1 MASLSRGSS
10 LRRSVLHL
18 PRYLHHHLT
27 LPAQGLSRYQ
37 PSNPRATK
45 SLGRFPN
52 RNRFISEYISK
63 KTGKHRT
70 PKQVGSRL
78 QQLRDT
84 HQGKQL
90 LQNLSNGNFNI
101 EDAGASSSSPPAS
114 SEPAPQYD
122 YQETQRTVVSI
133 EILPEAI
140 NNYSPRASPSTT
152 PTSSPL
158 SSTFPAS
165 SFRHSQPRPIS
176 VIDPTVTFTARSTIV
191 AHSAFTVMRDGQPIH
206 SETADVNLLSTSVA
220 AGVSDIDCIFYYTA
234 PLVPA
239 YWSTICDDP
248 DPTKFTIIHDIYQHS
263 GSAVESSNL
272 SEQGYLILSVEYRLS
287 YPESPYPSPQLSPI
301 GSSSS
306 ANSSLPSPTSF
317 NGYDYPTDYSPV
329 PRHERDYSSQSNV
342 MGMCYPDTHSMS
354 GPYDQPQMYDGSP
367 FLSAID
373 STKNF
378 ATEASQPSQ
387 LTMPPGYY
395 VSP

>member
-1 MASLSRGSS
+1 
-10 LRRSVLHL
+10 SVITGRKSWKTLKGKTEAVW
-18 PRYLHHHLT
+18 PPYLEVALFE
-27 LPAQGLSRYQ
+27 GLSRYQ

-133 EILPEAI
+133 EILPEGI
-140 NNYSPRASPSTT
+140 NNYSPHASPSTT

-158 SSTFPAS
+158 SSTFPGS
-165 SFRHSQPRPIS
+165 TFRHSQPRPIS

-191 AHSAFTVMRDGQPIH
+191 AHSSFTVMRDGQPIH

-248 DPTKFTIIHDIYQHS
+248 
-263 GSAVESSNL
+263 
-272 SEQGYLILSVEYRLS
+272 
-287 YPESPYPSPQLSPI
+287 
-301 GSSSS
+301 
-306 ANSSLPSPTSF
+306 
-317 NGYDYPTDYSPV
+317 
-329 PRHERDYSSQSNV
+329 
-342 MGMCYPDTHSMS
+342 
-354 GPYDQPQMYDGSP
+354 
-367 FLSAID
+367 
-373 STKNF
+373 
-378 ATEASQPSQ
+378 
-387 LTMPPGYY
+387 
-395 VSP
+395 